1 MVNKCAQGYKNV
13 EGRCVSV
20 NSNSKKSKTRK
31 GFDNALVFISLF
43 GFLVIALNSFTEL
56 NLSPWTTTFFMM
68 VAGIGLMIEGRVITM
83 RSWIK
88 DGVQGNEVAS
98 ILTIVFGMFMIISGI
113 FAMPGVDIL
122 AEKSSVI
129 IGMSAIFSIIFIS
142 FQRWVVN

>member
-1 MVNKCAQGYKNV
+1 MKCAKGYKIK
-13 EGRCVSV
+13 EGKCAK
-20 NSNSKKSKTRK
+20 NNLNSKKSKTRK

-88 DGVQGNEVAS
+88 DGVQGNEVAY

-129 IGMSAIFSIIFIS
+129 IGMSAIFSIIFITV
-142 FQRWVVN
+142 QKWIVN